1 MKRKNFL
8 LLLLCAVLLAACTKE
23 TLPEAG
29 KSRPA
34 GKKTVTLAPTETP
47 TPEAT
52 STPTPTPT
60 NTPTPTPEP
69 IRMLDAGAVGLKKD
83 DIVDYYCRVG
93 LTSEY
98 TNGNVID
105 FVRKWP
111 TPILYTINGTP
122 NADDLALVDRLIE
135 ALNGIEGFPGM
146 YPADPQSDS
155 VNFTMMFLD
164 TDEYKAASLAAIGD
178 EFTDGFS
185 SIWFMGG
192 DITQAEIGV
201 CNDLTRTNKN
211 HVILEEI
218 IQALG
223 LQNDTYD
230 YPDSLFYQGY
240 NEPQWPTELDWFLLR
255 FLYHP
260 ELEPGMKEPNVRM
273 TAELIIKE

>member
-1 MKRKNFL
+1 MKRAYFL
-8 LLLLCAVLLAACTKE
+8 IIILCAVLFVSCSKE
-23 TLPEAG
+23 NALPEAG
-29 KSRPA
+29 RTRTGRKPA
-34 GKKTVTLAPTETP
+34 ATEAPTD
-47 TPEAT
+47 
-52 STPTPTPT
+52 TPTPTELPAPT
-60 NTPTPTPEP
+60 DTPTPTPEELK
-69 IRMLDAGAVGLKKD
+69 MLDAGAVGLKKA

-93 LTSEY
+93 LTSEF

-105 FVRKWP
+105 YVRKWQQ
-111 TPILYTINGTP
+111 PIYYTVNGTP
-122 NADDLALVDRLIE
+122 NEDDVALIE
-135 ALNGIEGFPGM
+135 RLVSALNQVDGFPGM
-146 YPADPQSDS
+146 YPADSEGDS
-155 VNFTMMFLD
+155 ANFIMMFLD
-164 TDEYKAASLAAIGD
+164 YDEYKAASLAAVGT
-178 EFTDGFS
+178 ELTDGYS

-230 YPDSLFYQGY
+230 YPESLFYQGY
-240 NEPQWPTELDWFLLR
+240 NEPQWPCELDWFLVR

-260 ELEPGMKEPNVRM
+260 EITPMMKEPVVRM

>member
-1 MKRKNFL
+1 MKRAYFL
-8 LLLLCAVLLAACTKE
+8 IIILCAVLFVSCSKE
-23 TLPEAG
+23 NALPEAG
-29 KSRPA
+29 RTRIGRKPA
-34 GKKTVTLAPTETP
+34 ATEAPTD
-47 TPEAT
+47 
-52 STPTPTPT
+52 TPTPTELPAPT
-60 NTPTPTPEP
+60 DTPTPTPEELK
-69 IRMLDAGAVGLKKD
+69 MLDAGAVGLKKA

-93 LTSEY
+93 LTSEF

-105 FVRKWP
+105 YVRKWQEP
-111 TPILYTINGTP
+111 VYYTVNGTP
-122 NADDLALVDRLIE
+122 NEDDVALIE
-135 ALNGIEGFPGM
+135 RLVSALNQVDGFPGM
-146 YPADPQSDS
+146 YPADSEGDS
-155 VNFTMMFLD
+155 ANFIMMFLD
-164 TDEYKAASLAAIGD
+164 YDEYKAASLAAVGT
-178 EFTDGFS
+178 ELTDGYS

-230 YPDSLFYQGY
+230 YPESLFYQGY
-240 NEPQWPTELDWFLLR
+240 NEPQWPCELDWFLVR

-260 ELEPGMKEPNVRM
+260 EITPMMKEPVVRM